1 MPVKEVGRREG
12 KSREGARG
20 AELPRTHEG
29 IGWPVVVKTKGAICG
44 LVTGSDGVMKTRG
57 AVREPVKG
65 LGEAVK
71 AKRKGRR
78 PLSMKQRRSV

>member
-71 AKRKGRR
+71 AKRKGPR
-78 PLSMKQRRSV
+78 PLSMKQRWSV